1 MSEQTTLLEK
11 LEGLLIRFEEIGTL
25 ITDPAVIG
33 DMKRFVKLT
42 KEYRDLE
49 KISEAAKRY
58 KQILNGIE
66 ESRRL
71 LETENDPEM
80 RDMAKEELDSCTSQL
95 PQLEEEIKLLLVPAD
110 PEDSKNAIVE
120 IRGGTGG
127 DEAAIF
133 AGDLFRMY
141 AKYCETEND
150 PEMRDMAKEELDS
163 CTSQLPQLEEE
174 IKLLLVPADPE
185 DSKNAIVEIRGG
197 TGGDEA
203 AIFAG
208 DLFRMYAK
216 YCETKGWKAEVSSYS
231 EGASGGYKEIIFTV
245 SGDNVYGT
253 LKYESG
259 VHRVQRVP
267 ATETQGRVHTSAATV
282 AVLPEAEEFDVEI
295 NEGEIKWDTF
305 RSSGAGGQNV
315 NKVES
320 GVRLRYIWK
329 NPNTGV
335 SEEILIECT
344 ETRDQPKNKERAL
357 SRLRSFIYDKE
368 HQKYIDDIASRRKT
382 MVSTGDRSAK
392 IRTYNYPQGRITD
405 HRINYTI
412 YNLPAFMNGDI
423 QDCIDHLIV
432 AENAERL
439 KESEL

>member
-1 MSEQTTLLEK
+1 MSENK
-11 LEGLLIRFEEIGTL
+11 LIDKLNDLAVKFEEIGTL
-25 ITDPAVIG
+25 ITDPSVIA

-42 KEYRDLE
+42 KEYHDLE
-49 KISEAAKRY
+49 KIVKTRNRYQQLLNSIDEARM
-58 KQILNGIE
+58 ILD
-66 ESRRL
+66 
-71 LETENDPEM
+71 TENDADM
-80 RDMAKEELDSCTSQL
+80 RELAKEELDNSLEQL
-95 PQLEEEIKLLLVPAD
+95 PRMEEEIKLLLIPED
-110 PEDSKNAIVE
+110 PEDNKNAIVE

-141 AKYCETEND
+141 T
-150 PEMRDMAKEELDS
+150 
-163 CTSQLPQLEEE
+163 
-174 IKLLLVPADPE
+174 
-185 DSKNAIVEIRGG
+185 
-197 TGGDEA
+197 
-203 AIFAG
+203 
-208 DLFRMYAK
+208 K
-216 YCETKGWKAEVSSYS
+216 YCETKNWKVDVSSFT
-231 EGASGGYKEIIFTV
+231 EGSAGGYKEIIFTV
-245 SGDNVYGT
+245 SGEKVYGT

-305 RSSGAGGQNV
+305 RSGGAGGQNV

-320 GVRLRYIWK
+320 GVRLRYVWK
-329 NPNTGV
+329 NPNTGE

-357 SRLRSFIYDKE
+357 TRLRSFIYDKE
-368 HQKYIDDIASRRKT
+368 HQKYIDDIAARRKT

-392 IRTYNYPQGRITD
+392 IRTYNYPQGRVTD

-412 YNLPAFMNGDI
+412 YNLAAYMDGDI